1 MESKEALASEVAEK
15 YDQVI
20 ALRRE
25 IQELED
31 KCHHLSMQT
40 QFKEDIIKDLRKELK
55 QVSQKVFVAF
65 FKIVFFWNSQFS
77 INCSFLVINNQL

>member
-1 MESKEALASEVAEK
+1 MDLFQESLESKEALASEVAEK

-20 ALRRE
+20 VLRRE

-55 QVSQKVFVAF
+55 QISQKVRL
-65 FKIVFFWNSQFS
+65 IYFS
-77 INCSFLVINNQL
+77 I